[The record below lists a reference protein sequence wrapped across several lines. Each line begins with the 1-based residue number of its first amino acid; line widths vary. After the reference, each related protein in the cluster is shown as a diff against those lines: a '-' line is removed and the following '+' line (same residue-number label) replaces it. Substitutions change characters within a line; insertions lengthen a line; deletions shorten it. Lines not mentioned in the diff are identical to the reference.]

1 MNVKVCGDVRKSAS
15 PQTTCHAVNALG
27 IASAYFFIENL
38 KYRWEKNF
46 YVNQEELELGTKV
59 LDLLS
64 HLSEQ
69 EDA

>member
-15 PQTTCHAVNALG
+15 PQTICHAVNALG